1 MWNSLVCGP
10 VGRLSHSFV
19 ALVAGC
25 FALGSLSGPVRAQ
38 RVKPAEQPFCTCPNA
53 APNPAPNPA
62 PDLAPNAALEPNKA
76 PAVSVKPKFA
86 ETNAHLDENDEIA
99 ALEAIRVALT
109 EVGDGSSYVWYRKHG
124 RLSGIVQPTVSF
136 KDPAG
141 RVCRHILLIM
151 TVGAATGRAEGIA
164 CRLVDGRWQLD
175 E

>member
-10 VGRLSHSFV
+10 VGRLLHGFV
-19 ALVAGC
+19 ALVAGSV
-25 FALGSLSGPVRAQ
+25 ALGSLAGPVRAQ
-38 RVKPAEQPFCTCPNA
+38 AVNHAEQPFCTCPNA
-53 APNPAPNPA
+53 LPNP
-62 PDLAPNAALEPNKA
+62 ALEPNKA

-99 ALEAIRVALT
+99 TLEAIRVALT
-109 EVGDGSSYVWYRKHG
+109 EVADGNSYVWHRRHG

-164 CRLVDGRWQLD
+164 CRLGDGRWQLD
-175 E
+175 G